1 MIVILN
7 LALWKHISFLKKLS
21 WLMEQWP
28 SSWALEDIFK
38 SLRLESTWMQNL
50 QRSIKIFNFFITIM
64 KWQRSLKN
72 IWSILRRSWKIL
84 NFRRS
89 WKYFK
94 DLLKSFK
101 LKALKWR
108 RWHYKKHTSIPR
120 QLLFYH
126 RSVLQFYET
135 ISFPFAFY
143 IPFLLLF
150 LSLLF
155 WIVDLACRV
164 GVYTP
169 NSKFLNPEIVWS
181 WCSLTNNG
189 DW

>member
-21 WLMEQWP
+21 LLMEQWP
-28 SSWALEDIFK
+28 SSWALEDIPK
-38 SLRLESTWMQNL
+38 SLRFESTWMQNL
-50 QRSIKIFNFFITIM
+50 QRSLKIFNFFITIM
-64 KWQRSLKN
+64 KSQRSLKN
-72 IWSILRRSWKIL
+72 IGSILWRSWKIL

-101 LKALKWR
+101 LKALKSR
-108 RWHYKKHTSIPR
+108 GWHYKKHTSIPR
-120 QLLFYH
+120 LLLFYH

-150 LSLLF
+150 FFAPFLDCWSSLEGGGLHTQF
-155 WIVDLACRV
+155 
-164 GVYTP
+164 
-169 NSKFLNPEIVWS
+169 
-181 WCSLTNNG
+181 
-189 DW
+189 